1 MESSTRAHNAYHRN
15 GCHVKRRSRVLMDPQ
30 TPELVTVPIVLAVA
44 VQYPPSPSLH
54 TTPCVARVTLTRLA
68 VDATPVFSF
77 SSGGAHHLQF
87 AVLCSIKLALAP
99 AWC

>member
-44 VQYPPSPSLH
+44 VQYPHPPPPSPLPFIPRH
-54 TTPCVARVTLTRLA
+54 
-68 VDATPVFSF
+68 
-77 SSGGAHHLQF
+77 
-87 AVLCSIKLALAP
+87 
-99 AWC
+99 AWQGLP